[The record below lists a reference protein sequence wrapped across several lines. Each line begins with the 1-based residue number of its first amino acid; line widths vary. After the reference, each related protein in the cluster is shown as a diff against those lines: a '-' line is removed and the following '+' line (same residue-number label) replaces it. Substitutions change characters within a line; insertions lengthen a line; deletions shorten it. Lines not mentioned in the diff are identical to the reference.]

1 MRAFVDSNLW
11 IYRLDPREP
20 VKAKRLGRW
29 LRDLESHSQI
39 VISTQVMIEVRSVL
53 TRKFVPAL
61 PADAVG
67 EVLAAMAA
75 FEVVNTDATLVQD
88 AHVLTS
94 RLQLSWFDALIVE
107 AAVRSG
113 CERLYSEDLQHG
125 RTIDGLTILNPFRDH
140 P

>member
-20 VKAKRLGRW
+20 VKAERIGRW

-39 VISTQVMIEVRSVL
+39 VISTQVMIEVHSVL